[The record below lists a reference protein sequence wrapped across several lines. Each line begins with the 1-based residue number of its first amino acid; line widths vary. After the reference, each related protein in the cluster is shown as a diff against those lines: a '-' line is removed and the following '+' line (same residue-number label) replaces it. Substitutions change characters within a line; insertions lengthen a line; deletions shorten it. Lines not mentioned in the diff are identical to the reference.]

1 MTFYSNIDWADQIH
15 ASQRVPKNIIVGPI
29 MEIKL
34 HTRKRAYLNC
44 TLPFQAW
51 SELHRKL
58 VFETF
63 GHCAVQK
70 AFGTPPVQNRSIFT
84 GSSSYG
90 CERVCCTRRARRS
103 NVKISHQRKAAALIV
118 QILSDNSL
126 VFQTPRIQMWPGD
139 DFSLCRKLT
148 RSFFLFSLRFLP
160 RCCLLHLS
168 IAHASKNIKIYL
180 SQVYWLWTSFC
191 WNYCIFSRF
200 WF

>member
-15 ASQRVPKNIIVGPI
+15 ASQWVPKNIIVGPI

-51 SELHRKL
+51 SELHWKL

-148 RSFFLFSLRFLP
+148 RSFFSLRFFAS
-160 RCCLLHLS
+160 LLLAHLS
-168 IAHASKNIKIYL
+168 IAHASKNIKIY
-180 SQVYWLWTSFC
+180 SSRAYWLWTLFC
-191 WNYCIFSRF
+191 WNCCIFSRF